1 MSLTNAI
8 DFEDLGP
15 GIVYGYEFNVDGIP
29 QSLTTQVNFN
39 RIPGKKHPT
48 HGGKF
53 KYLAGRLSTNPADN
67 RNGYKVY
74 RIGEDGTLVEIAKPP
89 DADEAAENEN
99 EAYENENEEMDG
111 TTEVEHPN
119 ASTSASAA
127 AHAHA
132 PDEIGPRI
140 PIGTLA
146 ESVRGASWGSI
157 LSSLVTGGLVETK
170 EMRELLDRKAK
181 LKEELEDQLERSGL
195 LGHGHGSSNFH
206 GEQAAAHA
214 ITRLRRQ
221 ITEIDDRLQALYREQ
236 HLRYKADGGRLGIA
250 AACVGQN
257 SRTFI
262 ESRIQTLE
270 REIATIRAEHFS
282 SYLDFG
288 AGPPPEETAAM
299 NRRISGLRAQI
310 AALQVQLR
318 DLPREEGEGC
328 KVSRKSRQRKSRQRK
343 SRRRR
348 SRATRRR

>member
-1 MSLTNAI
+1 MSRTLTNAI

-15 GIVYGYEFNVDGIP
+15 GIVYGYEFNSEGIP

-39 RIPGKKHPT
+39 RNKVLRNGIHPT
-48 HGGKF
+48 HRGTF
-53 KYLAGRLSTNPADN
+53 RYLDGPLSRNPADN
-67 RNGYKVY
+67 LNGYKVY
-74 RIGEDGTLVEIAKPP
+74 QIGEDGTLVEIAEPP
-89 DADEAAENEN
+89 DADEASEND
-99 EAYENENEEMDG
+99 EMYG
-111 TTEVEHPN
+111 TNEVEHPN
-119 ASTSASAA
+119 ASASAA
-127 AHAHA
+127 AHA
-132 PDEIGPRI
+132 PVEIGPRI

-146 ESVRGASWGSI
+146 QSVRGASWGSI

-170 EMRELLDRKAK
+170 EMRELLDRRAMA
-181 LKEELEDQLERSGL
+181 KEELEAQLKRSGE
-195 LGHGHGSSNFH
+195 LGHGHGGSNFR
-206 GEQAAAHA
+206 GEELATAT
-214 ITRLRRQ
+214 ITRLRDE
-221 ITEIDDRLQALYREQ
+221 ITEIDHRLQPLYREQ

-299 NRRISGLRAQI
+299 DRRIHELREQI
-310 AALQVQLR
+310 AALQQQLAA
-318 DLPREEGEGC
+318 LPREEGGGC
-328 KVSRKSRQRKSRQRK
+328 TISRKSRRRRNT
-343 SRRRR
+343 RRRR